1 MTLLRSFPISPIFDC
16 QPSAAPAR
24 GKGDRRAMAVIHTA
38 SRRQRPETMFLFCS
52 QSKRKGKR
60 DMRDRADFAPFSLE
74 EKAQLL
80 LLGDTFWR
88 ENPIVMPSG
97 VEVRTPI

>member
-80 LLGDTFWR
+80 FLGDTFWQ

-97 VEVRTPI
+97 